1 MENDLGREVIWLV
14 VRKAPGALEEWY
26 CAYAK
31 LLFYKSIQRII
42 ARTVLNININA
53 NGG

>member
-1 MENDLGREVIWLV
+1 MENDLGREVIWLAV
-14 VRKAPGALEEWY
+14 HKAPGALEEWY
-26 CAYAK
+26 CADAK